1 MDWSRQQ
8 TMREWHRHTRS
19 LRWQRRLQRLPYYQL
34 ALVGILAIALGILVI
49 VLVLTAHP
57 VRSIP

>member
-1 MDWSRQQ
+1 
-8 TMREWHRHTRS
+8 
-19 LRWQRRLQRLPYYQL
+19 LPYYRL